1 MTTLTHQRTARH
13 AVLLAGTLLV
23 AANLRVPATGLPPL
37 LGPITEHFGLSTA
50 AAGALTTLPL
60 LAFALL
66 SPFAAAIARRLGLER
81 ALLCAMATIALGIG
95 LRSSG
100 WEWALYLGTWI
111 LGMGIAVGNVLLPGL
126 VKRDFPDNVAAITG
140 AYVLSMGVVA
150 ALGSAVAVPLADAYG
165 WQAALAGFIVVP
177 LAAMAVW
184 ATQWR
189 SASVPSPVD
198 ARTQPPVPIWRC
210 ALAWQIT
217 FYLGLN
223 STIYYVAIGWLPSI
237 LAESGVSAQ
246 QAGTLHGVLQL
257 ASAIP
262 GLVLGPIVQRMTDQ
276 RLAAALAAAMSAMAL
291 LGFWLLPTL
300 SWLWAVL
307 FGVGTGATFIL
318 GLTFVA
324 LRTRDVAQSTALSG
338 MSQSV
343 GYLLAA
349 VAPMAMGALHDRLG
363 GWQVPLLGCAALA
376 AVAVVMGALA
386 GRNRQIAA

>member
-1 MTTLTHQRTARH
+1 
-13 AVLLAGTLLV
+13 
-23 AANLRVPATGLPPL
+23 
-37 LGPITEHFGLSTA
+37 
-50 AAGALTTLPL
+50 
-60 LAFALL
+60 
-66 SPFAAAIARRLGLER
+66 
-81 ALLCAMATIALGIG
+81 
-95 LRSSG
+95 
-100 WEWALYLGTWI
+100 
-111 LGMGIAVGNVLLPGL
+111 
-126 VKRDFPDNVAAITG
+126 
-140 AYVLSMGVVA
+140 MGVVA
-150 ALGSAVAVPLADAYG
+150 ALGSAAAVPLADAYG
-165 WQAALAGFIVVP
+165 WQAALAAFVVVP

-189 SASVPSPVD
+189 SATTPAPVD
-198 ARTQPPVPIWRC
+198 AQAQPPVPIWRS

-223 STIYYVAIGWLPSI
+223 STIYYVAIAWLPSI

-363 GWQVPLLGCAALA
+363 GWQVPLLVCAALA